1 MSRRIW
7 LLAIFLV
14 GCDWTDN
21 SFAPDQDDL
30 DRIASILGE
39 ESIALPP
46 PLAIESQTPELG
58 LSETRISIGDA
69 LELGECG
76 LLPLIAE
83 RNSSLGRQ
91 KQESTRL
98 IYEWTLKSGLDQCSQ
113 LNQEEWFQKA
123 RIAKTRDVEIAV
135 IKLLMRSEEAD
146 RIHSKINKPFASLDE
161 SRMAYLNRTQPIV
174 QVLTGALKQS
184 VPPSNVTITEFEES
198 LRAWSQTQHHGTLHQ
213 AIIETKIWLQNAN
226 TVQRQA
232 LEANRLCPMGTPTES
247 GRNMQFFIRNYFGGT
262 IQPKLSSITRALD
275 ELGSTWSTLPITL
288 WSGDTLIDALL
299 KVPPRYRDEFRN
311 ELKTH
316 IHNWQQLLQ
325 SCGLSARAETT
336 NS

>member
-135 IKLLMRSEEAD
+135 IKLLMRSEESD

-174 QVLTGALKQS
+174 QVITQALQQS
-184 VPPSNVTITEFEES
+184 PPPSNTTITQFEDS

-213 AIIETKIWLQNAN
+213 AIIEAQIWLQKAN
-226 TVQRQA
+226 TLQSQA
-232 LEANRLCPMGTPTES
+232 LKANRLCPMGTPTEA
-247 GRNMQFFIRNYFGGT
+247 GRNLQLFIRNYFGGT
-262 IQPKLSSITRALD
+262 IQPKLSSMTRALD

>member
-1 MSRRIW
+1 LSRRIW

-174 QVLTGALKQS
+174 QVITQALQQS
-184 VPPSNVTITEFEES
+184 PPPSNTTITQFEDS

-213 AIIETKIWLQNAN
+213 AIIEAQIWLQKAN
-226 TVQRQA
+226 TLQSQA
-232 LEANRLCPMGTPTES
+232 LKANRLCPMGTPTEA
-247 GRNMQFFIRNYFGGT
+247 GRNLQLFIRNYFGGT

>member
-14 GCDWTDN
+14 GCNWTDN
-21 SFAPDQDDL
+21 SFAPNQDDL
-30 DRIASILGE
+30 DRIASILGQ

-46 PLAIESQTPELG
+46 PPVIEAQTPELG
-58 LSETRISIGDA
+58 LSDTRISLGKA

-113 LNQEEWFQKA
+113 FNQEEWFQKA
-123 RIAKTRDVEIAV
+123 RSAKTRDVEIAV

-161 SRMAYLNRTQPIV
+161 SRIAYLNQTQPIV
-174 QVLTGALKQS
+174 QVITQALQQS
-184 VPPSNVTITEFEES
+184 APPSNETITQFEDS

-213 AIIETKIWLQNAN
+213 ALIEAQIWLQKAN
-226 TVQRQA
+226 TLQSQA
-232 LEANRLCPMGTPTES
+232 LKANRLCPMGTPTEG
-247 GRNMQFFIRNYFGGT
+247 GRNMQLFIRNYFGGT

-275 ELGSTWSTLPITL
+275 ELRSTWSTLPITL

-299 KVPPRYRDEFRN
+299 QVPPRYRDEFRN

>member
-1 MSRRIW
+1 
-7 LLAIFLV
+7 
-14 GCDWTDN
+14 
-21 SFAPDQDDL
+21 
-30 DRIASILGE
+30 
-39 ESIALPP
+39 
-46 PLAIESQTPELG
+46 
-58 LSETRISIGDA
+58 
-69 LELGECG
+69 
-76 LLPLIAE
+76 
-83 RNSSLGRQ
+83 
-91 KQESTRL
+91 
-98 IYEWTLKSGLDQCSQ
+98 

-174 QVLTGALKQS
+174 QVITQALQQS
-184 VPPSNVTITEFEES
+184 PPPSNTTITQFEDS

-213 AIIETKIWLQNAN
+213 AIIEAQIWLQKAN
-226 TVQRQA
+226 TLQSQA
-232 LEANRLCPMGTPTES
+232 LKANRLCPMGTPTEA
-247 GRNMQFFIRNYFGGT
+247 GRNLQLFIRNYFGGT

>member
-1 MSRRIW
+1 
-7 LLAIFLV
+7 
-14 GCDWTDN
+14 
-21 SFAPDQDDL
+21 
-30 DRIASILGE
+30 
-39 ESIALPP
+39 
-46 PLAIESQTPELG
+46 
-58 LSETRISIGDA
+58 
-69 LELGECG
+69 
-76 LLPLIAE
+76 PLIAE

-113 LNQEEWFQKA
+113 FKQEEWFQKA
-123 RIAKTRDVEIAV
+123 RTAKTRDVEIAV
-135 IKLLMRSEEAD
+135 IELLMRSEEAD

-161 SRMAYLNRTQPIV
+161 SRIAYLNRTQPIV
-174 QVLTGALKQS
+174 QVITQALQQS
-184 VPPSNVTITEFEES
+184 APPSNATITQFEDS

-213 AIIETKIWLQNAN
+213 AIIEAQIWLQKAN
-226 TVQRQA
+226 TLQSQA
-232 LEANRLCPMGTPTES
+232 LKANRLCPMGTPTEA
-247 GRNMQFFIRNYFGGT
+247 GRNLQLFIRNYFGGT

-299 KVPPRYRDEFRN
+299 EVPPRYRDEFRN

>member
-174 QVLTGALKQS
+174 QVITQALQQS
-184 VPPSNVTITEFEES
+184 PPPSNTTITQFEDS

-213 AIIETKIWLQNAN
+213 AIIEAQIWLQKAN
-226 TVQRQA
+226 TLQSQA
-232 LEANRLCPMGTPTES
+232 LKANRLCPMGTPTEA
-247 GRNMQFFIRNYFGGT
+247 GRNLQLFIRNYFGGT
-262 IQPKLSSITRALD
+262 IQPKLSSINRALD

>member
-174 QVLTGALKQS
+174 QVITQALQQS
-184 VPPSNVTITEFEES
+184 PPPSNTTITQFEDS

-213 AIIETKIWLQNAN
+213 AIIEAQIWLQKAN
-226 TVQRQA
+226 TLQSQA
-232 LEANRLCPMGTPTES
+232 LKVNRLCPMGTPTEA
-247 GRNMQFFIRNYFGGT
+247 GRNLQLFIRNYFGGT

>member
-1 MSRRIW
+1 LSRLIW
-7 LLAIFLV
+7 LLAIVLV

-21 SFAPDQDDL
+21 SFAPNRDDL
-30 DRIASILGE
+30 DRIASILGQ

-46 PLAIESQTPELG
+46 PPVIEAQTPELG
-58 LSETRISIGDA
+58 LSDTRISFGDA

-113 LNQEEWFQKA
+113 FNQEEWFQKA
-123 RIAKTRDVEIAV
+123 RSAKTRDVEIAV

-146 RIHSKINKPFASLDE
+146 RIHSKINKSFASLDE
-161 SRMAYLNRTQPIV
+161 SRIAYLNRTQAIV
-174 QVLTGALKQS
+174 QVITQALQQS
-184 VPPSNVTITEFEES
+184 APPSNNTITQFEDS

-213 AIIETKIWLQNAN
+213 ALIEAQIWLQKAN
-226 TVQRQA
+226 TLQSQA
-232 LEANRLCPMGTPTES
+232 LKANRLCPMGTPTEG
-247 GRNMQFFIRNYFGGT
+247 GRNMQLFIRNYFGGT

-275 ELGSTWSTLPITL
+275 ELSSTWSTLPITL

-299 KVPPRYRDEFRN
+299 QVPPRYRDEFRN

>member
-1 MSRRIW
+1 LSRRIW
-7 LLAIFLV
+7 LLAIFIV

-174 QVLTGALKQS
+174 QVITQALQQS
-184 VPPSNVTITEFEES
+184 PPPSNTTITQFEDS

-213 AIIETKIWLQNAN
+213 AIIEAQIWLQKAN
-226 TVQRQA
+226 TLQSQA
-232 LEANRLCPMGTPTES
+232 LKANRLCPMGTPTEA
-247 GRNMQFFIRNYFGGT
+247 GRNLQLFIRNYFGGT

>member
-1 MSRRIW
+1 LSRRIW

-58 LSETRISIGDA
+58 LSETRISFGDA

-174 QVLTGALKQS
+174 QVITQALQQS
-184 VPPSNVTITEFEES
+184 PPPSNTTITQFEDS

-213 AIIETKIWLQNAN
+213 AIIEAQIWLQKAN
-226 TVQRQA
+226 TLQSQA
-232 LEANRLCPMGTPTES
+232 LKANRLCPMGTPTEA
-247 GRNMQFFIRNYFGGT
+247 GRNLQLFIRNYFGGT

>member
-174 QVLTGALKQS
+174 QVITQALQQS
-184 VPPSNVTITEFEES
+184 PPPSNTTITQFEDS

-213 AIIETKIWLQNAN
+213 AIIEAQIWLQKAN
-226 TVQRQA
+226 TLQSQA
-232 LEANRLCPMGTPTES
+232 LKANRLCPMGTPTEA
-247 GRNMQFFIRNYFGGT
+247 GRNLQLFIRNYFGGT

>member
-1 MSRRIW
+1 LSRRIW

-174 QVLTGALKQS
+174 QVITQALQQS
-184 VPPSNVTITEFEES
+184 PPPSNTTITQFEDS

-213 AIIETKIWLQNAN
+213 AIIEAQIWLQKAN
-226 TVQRQA
+226 TLQSQA
-232 LEANRLCPMGTPTES
+232 LKANRLCPMGTPTEA
-247 GRNMQFFIRNYFGGT
+247 GRNLQLFIRNYFGGT

-275 ELGSTWSTLPITL
+275 
-288 WSGDTLIDALL
+288 
-299 KVPPRYRDEFRN
+299 
-311 ELKTH
+311 
-316 IHNWQQLLQ
+316 
-325 SCGLSARAETT
+325 
-336 NS
+336 

>member
-1 MSRRIW
+1 LSRRIW
-7 LLAIFLV
+7 LFAIFLV

-21 SFAPDQDDL
+21 SFAPNQDDL
-30 DRIASILGE
+30 DRIASILGQ
-39 ESIALPP
+39 ESIVLPP
-46 PLAIESQTPELG
+46 PPVTEAQTPELG
-58 LSETRISIGDA
+58 LSDTRISFGDA

-113 LNQEEWFQKA
+113 FNQEEWFQKA
-123 RIAKTRDVEIAV
+123 RSAKTRDVEIAV

-146 RIHSKINKPFASLDE
+146 RIHSKINKSFASLDE
-161 SRMAYLNRTQPIV
+161 SRIAYLNRTQPIV
-174 QVLTGALKQS
+174 QVITQALQQS
-184 VPPSNVTITEFEES
+184 APPSNNTITQFEDS

-213 AIIETKIWLQNAN
+213 ALIEAQIWLQKAN
-226 TVQRQA
+226 TLQSQA
-232 LEANRLCPMGTPTES
+232 LKANRLCPMGTPTEG
-247 GRNMQFFIRNYFGGT
+247 GRNMQLFIRNYFGGT

-275 ELGSTWSTLPITL
+275 ELSSTWSTLPITL

-299 KVPPRYRDEFRN
+299 QVPPRYRDEFRN

>member
-1 MSRRIW
+1 LSRRIW

-39 ESIALPP
+39 ESITLPP

-174 QVLTGALKQS
+174 QVITQALQQS
-184 VPPSNVTITEFEES
+184 PPPSNTTITQFEDS

-213 AIIETKIWLQNAN
+213 AIIEAQIWLQKAN
-226 TVQRQA
+226 TLQSQA
-232 LEANRLCPMGTPTES
+232 LKANRLCPMGTPTEA
-247 GRNMQFFIRNYFGGT
+247 GRNLQLFIRNYFGGT

>member
-14 GCDWTDN
+14 GCNWTDN
-21 SFAPDQDDL
+21 SFAPNQDDL
-30 DRIASILGE
+30 DRIASILGQ

-46 PLAIESQTPELG
+46 PPVIEAQTPELG
-58 LSETRISIGDA
+58 FSDTRISFSDA

-113 LNQEEWFQKA
+113 FNQEEWFQKA
-123 RIAKTRDVEIAV
+123 RSAKTRDVEIAV

-161 SRMAYLNRTQPIV
+161 SRIAYLNQTQPIV
-174 QVLTGALKQS
+174 QVITQALQQS
-184 VPPSNVTITEFEES
+184 APPSNETITQFEDS

-213 AIIETKIWLQNAN
+213 ALIEAQIWLQKAN
-226 TVQRQA
+226 TLQSQA
-232 LEANRLCPMGTPTES
+232 LKANRLCPMGTPTEG
-247 GRNMQFFIRNYFGGT
+247 GRNMLLFIRNYFGGT

-275 ELGSTWSTLPITL
+275 ELRSTWSTLPITL

-299 KVPPRYRDEFRN
+299 QVPPRYRDEFRN

>member
-1 MSRRIW
+1 LSRRIW

-174 QVLTGALKQS
+174 QVITQALQQS
-184 VPPSNVTITEFEES
+184 PPPSNTTITQFEDS

-213 AIIETKIWLQNAN
+213 AIIEAQIWLQKANAL
-226 TVQRQA
+226 QSQA
-232 LEANRLCPMGTPTES
+232 LKANRLCPMGTPTEA
-247 GRNMQFFIRNYFGGT
+247 GRNLQLFIRNYFGGT
-262 IQPKLSSITRALD
+262 IQPKLSSITRALN
-275 ELGSTWSTLPITL
+275 ELGSNWSTLPITL

>member
-1 MSRRIW
+1 MSKRIW

-174 QVLTGALKQS
+174 QVITQALQQS
-184 VPPSNVTITEFEES
+184 PPPSNTTITQFEDS

-213 AIIETKIWLQNAN
+213 AIIEAQIWLQKAN
-226 TVQRQA
+226 TLQSQA
-232 LEANRLCPMGTPTES
+232 LKANRLCPMGTPTEA
-247 GRNMQFFIRNYFGGT
+247 GRNLQLFIRNYFGGT
-262 IQPKLSSITRALD
+262 MQPKLSSITRALD
-275 ELGSTWSTLPITL
+275 ELGSIWSTLPITL

>member
-1 MSRRIW
+1 LSRRIW

-21 SFAPDQDDL
+21 SFAPNQDDL
-30 DRIASILGE
+30 DRIASILGQ
-39 ESIALPP
+39 ESIVLPP
-46 PLAIESQTPELG
+46 PPVIEAQTPELG
-58 LSETRISIGDA
+58 LSDTRISFGDA

-113 LNQEEWFQKA
+113 FNQEEWFQKA
-123 RIAKTRDVEIAV
+123 RTAKTRDVEIAV
-135 IKLLMRSEEAD
+135 IKLLTQSKEAD
-146 RIHSKINKPFASLDE
+146 RIHSKINKPFTSLDE
-161 SRMAYLNRTQPIV
+161 SRIAYLTRTQPIV
-174 QVLTGALKQS
+174 QVITQALQQS
-184 VPPSNVTITEFEES
+184 APPSNATITQFEDS

-213 AIIETKIWLQNAN
+213 AIIEAQIWLEKAN
-226 TVQRQA
+226 TLQSQA
-232 LEANRLCPMGTPTES
+232 LKANQLCPMGTPTEG
-247 GRNMQFFIRNYFGGT
+247 GRNMRLFIRNYFGST
-262 IQPKLSSITRALD
+262 IQPKLSSMTRALD
-275 ELGSTWSTLPITL
+275 EFGSTWSTLPITL
-288 WSGDTLIDALL
+288 WSGNTLIDGLL
-299 KVPPRYRDEFRN
+299 QVPPRYRDRFRN
-311 ELKTH
+311 ELKKH

>member
-1 MSRRIW
+1 LSRRIW

-161 SRMAYLNRTQPIV
+161 SRMVYLNRTQPIV
-174 QVLTGALKQS
+174 QVITQALQQS
-184 VPPSNVTITEFEES
+184 PPPSNTTITQFEDS

-213 AIIETKIWLQNAN
+213 AIIEAQIWLQKAN
-226 TVQRQA
+226 TLQSQA
-232 LEANRLCPMGTPTES
+232 LKANRLCPMGTPTEA
-247 GRNMQFFIRNYFGGT
+247 GRNLQLFIRNYFGGT

>member
-1 MSRRIW
+1 LSRRIW

-174 QVLTGALKQS
+174 QVITQALQQS
-184 VPPSNVTITEFEES
+184 PPPSNTTITQFEES

-213 AIIETKIWLQNAN
+213 AIIEAQIWLQKAN
-226 TVQRQA
+226 TLQSQA
-232 LEANRLCPMGTPTES
+232 LKANRLCPMGTPTEA
-247 GRNMQFFIRNYFGGT
+247 GRNLQLFIRNYFGGT

>member
-98 IYEWTLKSGLDQCSQ
+98 IYEWTLKSGLEQCSQ

-174 QVLTGALKQS
+174 QVITQALQQS
-184 VPPSNVTITEFEES
+184 PPPSNTTITQFEDS

-213 AIIETKIWLQNAN
+213 AIIEAQIWLQKAN
-226 TVQRQA
+226 TLQSQA
-232 LEANRLCPMGTPTES
+232 LKANRLCPMGTPTEA
-247 GRNMQFFIRNYFGGT
+247 GRNLQLFIRNYFGGT

>member
-174 QVLTGALKQS
+174 QVITQALQQS
-184 VPPSNVTITEFEES
+184 PPPSNTTITQFEDS

-213 AIIETKIWLQNAN
+213 AIIEAQIWLQKAN
-226 TVQRQA
+226 TLQSQA
-232 LEANRLCPMGTPTES
+232 LKANRLCPMGTPTEA
-247 GRNMQFFIRNYFGGT
+247 GRNLQLFIRNYFGGT

-288 WSGDTLIDALL
+288 WSRDTLIDALL

>member
-1 MSRRIW
+1 LSRRIW

-21 SFAPDQDDL
+21 SFAPNQDDL

-174 QVLTGALKQS
+174 QVITQALQQS
-184 VPPSNVTITEFEES
+184 PPPSNTTITQFEDS

-213 AIIETKIWLQNAN
+213 AIIEAQIWLQKAN
-226 TVQRQA
+226 TLQSQA
-232 LEANRLCPMGTPTES
+232 LKANRLCPMGTPTEA
-247 GRNMQFFIRNYFGGT
+247 GRNLQLFIRNYFGGT
-262 IQPKLSSITRALD
+262 IQPKLSSITRALN

>member
-1 MSRRIW
+1 LSKRIW

-174 QVLTGALKQS
+174 QVITQALQQS
-184 VPPSNVTITEFEES
+184 PPPSNTTITQFEDS

-213 AIIETKIWLQNAN
+213 AIIEAQIWLQKAD
-226 TVQRQA
+226 TLQSQA
-232 LEANRLCPMGTPTES
+232 LKANRLCPMGTPTEA
-247 GRNMQFFIRNYFGGT
+247 GRNLQLFIRNYFGGT

>member
-1 MSRRIW
+1 LSRRIW

-174 QVLTGALKQS
+174 QVITQALQQS
-184 VPPSNVTITEFEES
+184 PPPSNTTITQFEDS

-213 AIIETKIWLQNAN
+213 AIIEAQIWLQKAN
-226 TVQRQA
+226 TLQSQA
-232 LEANRLCPMGTPTES
+232 LKANRLCPMGTPTEA
-247 GRNMQFFIRNYFGGT
+247 GRNLQLFIRNYFGGT

-316 IHNWQQLLQ
+316 IHNWQKLLQ

>member
-46 PLAIESQTPELG
+46 PLATESQTPELG
-58 LSETRISIGDA
+58 LSETRISLGDA

-98 IYEWTLKSGLDQCSQ
+98 IYEWTLKSGLNQCSQ

-161 SRMAYLNRTQPIV
+161 SRMAYLNRTQPIM
-174 QVLTGALKQS
+174 QVITQALQQS
-184 VPPSNVTITEFEES
+184 PPPSNTTIIQFEDS

-213 AIIETKIWLQNAN
+213 AIIEAQIWLQKAN
-226 TVQRQA
+226 TLQSQA
-232 LEANRLCPMGTPTES
+232 LKANRLCPMGTPTEA
-247 GRNMQFFIRNYFGGT
+247 GRNLQLFIRNYFGGT

>member
-174 QVLTGALKQS
+174 QVITQALQQS
-184 VPPSNVTITEFEES
+184 PPPSNTTITQFEDS

-213 AIIETKIWLQNAN
+213 AIIEAQIWLQKAN
-226 TVQRQA
+226 TLQSQA
-232 LEANRLCPMGTPTES
+232 LKANRLCPMGTPTEA
-247 GRNMQFFIRNYFGGT
+247 GRNLQLFIRNYFGGT

-299 KVPPRYRDEFRN
+299 KVPPRYRDEF
-311 ELKTH
+311 
-316 IHNWQQLLQ
+316 
-325 SCGLSARAETT
+325 
-336 NS
+336 

>member
-1 MSRRIW
+1 LSRRIW

-46 PLAIESQTPELG
+46 PPAIQSQAPELG
-58 LSETRISIGDA
+58 LSETRISFGDA
-69 LELGECG
+69 LELVECG

-123 RIAKTRDVEIAV
+123 QTAKTKDVEVAV
-135 IKLLMRSEEAD
+135 IKLLTQSEEAD

-161 SRMAYLNRTQPIV
+161 SRIAYLNRTRPIV
-174 QVLTGALKQS
+174 QVINQALQQTT
-184 VPPSNVTITEFEES
+184 PPSTATITQFEDS
-198 LRAWSQTQHHGTLHQ
+198 LHAWSQTQHHGTLHQ
-213 AIIETKIWLQNAN
+213 AVIEAQIWLQKAN
-226 TVQRQA
+226 TLQSQA
-232 LEANRLCPMGTPTES
+232 IKANRLCPMGTPTEN
-247 GRNMQFFIRNYFGGT
+247 GRNMQLFIGNYFGGT
-262 IQPKLSSITRALD
+262 IQPKLSSISRALD
-275 ELGSTWSTLPITL
+275 ELSSIWSTLPITL
-288 WSGDTLIDALL
+288 WTDDTLIDALL
-299 KVPPRYRDEFRN
+299 QLPPGYRDALRDKF
-311 ELKTH
+311 KTH